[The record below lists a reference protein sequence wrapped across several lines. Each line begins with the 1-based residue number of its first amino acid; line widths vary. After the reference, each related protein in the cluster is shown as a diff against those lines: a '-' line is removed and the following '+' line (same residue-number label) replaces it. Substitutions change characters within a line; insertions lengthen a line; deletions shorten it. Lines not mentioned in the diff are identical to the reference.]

1 MKPQPRAVDG
11 WRDRGVFEH
20 HRSIMRILRR
30 ILIALA
36 LAFAATAPAAAA
48 TPAETLVADNI
59 HKGLEILNNFQLTKD
74 QRRAQFE
81 GFLLGVTDLKRVAVF
96 TLGQYGDKASP
107 ADRDAFAAAF
117 QRYAVTVYQSYFA
130 RYSGETLKVTG
141 SHNHAPGDDI
151 VTTSLV
157 DPNDQGGRPLEV
169 DFRVRSDTGT
179 PVIVDFSV
187 AGVWLAPAER
197 DQFIAYLAQ
206 HGGDVPG
213 LIAYLD
219 QLRGRIATGN

>member
-1 MKPQPRAVDG
+1 
-11 WRDRGVFEH
+11 
-20 HRSIMRILRR
+20 MRILRR
-30 ILIALA
+30 IVIALA
-36 LAFAATAPAAAA
+36 LAFAVTAPAAAA

-59 HKGLEILNNFQLTKD
+59 HRGLEILNNFQLTKD
-74 QRRAQFE
+74 QRRVQFE
-81 GFLLGVTDLKRVAVF
+81 GFLLSVTDLKRVAVF
-96 TLGQYGDKASP
+96 TLGAYGEKATP

-141 SHNHAPGDDI
+141 SRNHAPGDDI
-151 VTTSLV
+151 VSTLVV
-157 DPNDQGGRPLEV
+157 DPHDQGGRPLEV

-197 DQFIAYLAQ
+197 DQFTAYLGQ
-206 HGGDVPG
+206 HNGDVPG

-219 QLRGRIATGN
+219 QLRNRIATGN

>member
-1 MKPQPRAVDG
+1 
-11 WRDRGVFEH
+11 
-20 HRSIMRILRR
+20 MRILRR
-30 ILIALA
+30 ILIALS
-36 LAFAATAPAAAA
+36 LLFAAIAPAAAA

-59 HKGLEILNNFQLTKD
+59 HKGLDILNDFQLTKD
-74 QRRAQFE
+74 QRRIQFE
-81 GFLLGVTDLKRVAVF
+81 SFLLSVTDLKRVALF
-96 TLGQYGDKASP
+96 TLGAYGDKASP

-141 SHNHAPGDDI
+141 SRNHAPGDDI
-151 VTTSLV
+151 VSTLVV
-157 DPNDQGGRPLEV
+157 DPHDQSGRPLEV

-197 DQFIAYLAQ
+197 DQFTAYLQQ

-219 QLRGRIATGN
+219 QLRARIASGS

>member
-1 MKPQPRAVDG
+1 
-11 WRDRGVFEH
+11 
-20 HRSIMRILRR
+20 MRTLRR
-30 ILIALA
+30 IVAAFAFALIAA
-36 LAFAATAPAAAA
+36 APASAA
-48 TPAETLVADNI
+48 TPAEALVANNI
-59 HKGLEILNNFQLTKD
+59 HKGLDILNDFQLTKD

-81 GFLLGVTDLKRVAVF
+81 DFLLSVTDLKRVAAF

-107 ADRDAFAAAF
+107 ADRDAFALAF

-141 SHNHAPGDDI
+141 SRNHGPGDDI
-151 VTTSLV
+151 VSTLVV
-157 DPNDQGGRPLEV
+157 DPHDQGGRPLEV

-197 DQFIAYLAQ
+197 DQFTAYLGQ
-206 HGGDVPG
+206 HGGDLQG